1 MGPNRMRSKK
11 PKALDPGE
19 AAVSEMPRDVEPMLC
34 TQLPKPFDRA
44 DWIFE
49 IKWDGFRAIAEIDRT
64 GVRLHSRKRKSLN
77 GYFPELLES
86 LAKLGHEA
94 VLDGEVVVLD

>member
-1 MGPNRMRSKK
+1 MRSKK
-11 PKALDPGE
+11 PKALDLGE
-19 AAVSEMPRDVEPMLC
+19 APLSEMPRSVEPMLC
-34 TQLPKPFDRA
+34 TLLPKPFDRRN
-44 DWIFE
+44 WIYE
-49 IKWDGFRAIAEIDRT
+49 IKWDGFRAIAEIDRA
-64 GVRLHSRKRKSLN
+64 GVQLHSRKRKSLN